1 MLQHF
6 KYERMFPNSE
16 LPGWIVSFLYKGKKY
31 FANYEQDGSII
42 WQSEKPNHVEQ
53 CEKMIHELMLFHVY
67 DN

>member
-16 LPGWIVSFLYKGKKY
+16 LPGWIVSFHYEGQKY
-31 FANYEQDGSII
+31 FANYEEDGTIRWEQTPPS
-42 WQSEKPNHVEQ
+42 NVEQ

-67 DN
+67 E